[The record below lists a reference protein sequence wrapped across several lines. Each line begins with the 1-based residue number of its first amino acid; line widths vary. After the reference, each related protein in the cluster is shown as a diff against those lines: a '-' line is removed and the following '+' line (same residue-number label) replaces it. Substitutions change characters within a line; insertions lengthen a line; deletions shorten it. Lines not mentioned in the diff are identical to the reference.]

1 MRVIWH
7 RRVNLTRHGE
17 PFNKRDRGRRA
28 ERRFREEQRDCSLME
43 HDQQPART
51 HRDGSRPRYE
61 TLGMDT
67 GGIAEL
73 VQLLR
78 R

>member
-7 RRVNLTRHGE
+7 RVVLTRHSE

-28 ERRFREEQRDCSLME
+28 ERRFREEHRGDNME
-43 HDQQPART
+43 HEQPARADCSYPDY
-51 HRDGSRPRYE
+51 RWWRPPDS
-61 TLGMDT
+61 MDT